1 MMPQPQV
8 ILSLTKVIH
17 QQGWRRYLD
26 REVTGQLG
34 LGFRRVV
41 IRLTGRWANSR
52 GGIFAADDYP
62 LSEWRRMAGDLR
74 AWRSRYQS
82 DLDEVALYI
91 GRPYHHTG
99 HDRLDRMGPVL
110 TSQVL
115 IERMMQVHGVV
126 DRIEFDSLWGPEPT
140 DPTGPSKMANRPHI
154 WHLINLIDSFGV
166 TVAGEIRHA
175 ASASEAER
183 RFPVIRGKVSTW
195 DNEDPEKFGRN
206 VNRYAKN
213 LDHLG
218 EVAIAPIHNLR
229 SNASQCRDETRE
241 LMAAGYTARIF
252 NGKFNRDLEFWT
264 Q

>member
-1 MMPQPQV
+1 MPPPQV
-8 ILSLTKVIH
+8 VLNLTKTIH
-17 QQGWRRYLD
+17 QQGWRHYLD
-26 REVTGQLG
+26 NEVSDQLDH
-34 LGFRRVV
+34 GFRRVV
-41 IRLTGRWANSR
+41 IRLTGRWANSM

-62 LSEWRRMAGDLR
+62 LTEWRRMAGDLR
-74 AWRSRYQS
+74 AWRGRHQD
-82 DLDEVALYI
+82 DLDELALYI
-91 GRPYHHTG
+91 GRPYHNTG
-99 HDRLDRMGPVL
+99 TDRLDKMGPVL
-110 TSQVL
+110 ASQVI
-115 IERMMQVHGVV
+115 IERLMQVHGLV

-140 DPTGPSKMANRPHI
+140 DPAGPSKMANRPHI
-154 WHLINLIDSFGV
+154 WHLVNLIESFGF

-229 SNASQCRDETRE
+229 TDSSKSRDEARR
-241 LMAAGYTARIF
+241 LIAAGYTLRIF
-252 NGKFNRDLEFWT
+252 NDEFHRDLEYWK